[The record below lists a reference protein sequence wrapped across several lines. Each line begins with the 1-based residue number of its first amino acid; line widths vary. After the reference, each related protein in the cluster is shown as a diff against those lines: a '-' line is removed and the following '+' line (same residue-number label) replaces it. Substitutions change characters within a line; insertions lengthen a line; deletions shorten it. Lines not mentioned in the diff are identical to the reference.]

1 MNIII
6 NAGTKVS
13 EIKKQ
18 FSDVYPYLKIEFFKR
33 PHAKNKLSSEM
44 DRIVSDKP
52 IALITKYSTD
62 ANIDISGKRTV
73 LQVEQ
78 DFWKTFGL
86 SVQVFRKAMNMWIE
100 TTLTDSWTLES
111 QNSEGKMFSTSEF
124 NDNSEQ
130 QFEDRRM
137 DME

>member
-52 IALITKYSTD
+52 IALITKVSTD

>member
-1 MNIII
+1 MNIIV

-33 PHAKNKLSSEM
+33 PHAKNKLSSET
-44 DRIVSDKP
+44 DRIVTDKP
-52 IALITKYSTD
+52 IALITKISTD